1 MRFRFGWHCRIRVW
15 RALYRFPSWL
25 PLCDFNR
32 FKFSRHP
39 TETRTQ
45 SQPLDLPTVDNG
57 RVFAVHEDIALPNER
72 YKYRLIHLHTTKF
85 KFKLTEIY
93 FLSYCGFSNT
103 NLDSFCIY
111 LVLDVEDQAMK
122 ISIQEHMHFA
132 TIQTMENDL
141 NSGQVSTSTKS
152 ELKQLNEDAERM
164 MQAKGEICSQILEKQ
179 RKIASL
185 ESDISILSQTLEL
198 IQQEKVSLGAKIIEK
213 STYYTKVAEDISLK
227 FQDQQDWV
235 NANMIRGEVDEQD
248 LVKLESAKQASDTE
262 GFADTVG
269 GISSTRIYSNPN
281 NLVERE
287 DLLGKLESAEA
298 KLSEVSKKK
307 CAVVLEKSK
316 IANLDEHLFL
326 FQIEQSIEE
335 LKNEL
340 NDFKPELRAMDDVT
354 LEEEYKALLSDQA
367 GETEYSQSLQD
378 KIAKLKGISSVIKC
392 TCGKEYKAGVGL
404 CT

>member
-1 MRFRFGWHCRIRVW
+1 MRLVKKIKVSEKSQSFPSIFDLSQFGWHCRIRVW

-141 NSGQVSTSTKS
+141 NSGQVSTSSSFVICFILTFF
-152 ELKQLNEDAERM
+152 LLQLVYYFR
-164 MQAKGEICSQILEKQ
+164 
-179 RKIASL
+179 
-185 ESDISILSQTLEL
+185 
-198 IQQEKVSLGAKIIEK
+198 
-213 STYYTKVAEDISLK
+213 TYSFFFFD
-227 FQDQQDWV
+227 
-235 NANMIRGEVDEQD
+235 
-248 LVKLESAKQASDTE
+248 
-262 GFADTVG
+262 
-269 GISSTRIYSNPN
+269 
-281 NLVERE
+281 
-287 DLLGKLESAEA
+287 
-298 KLSEVSKKK
+298 
-307 CAVVLEKSK
+307 
-316 IANLDEHLFL
+316 
-326 FQIEQSIEE
+326 
-335 LKNEL
+335 
-340 NDFKPELRAMDDVT
+340 
-354 LEEEYKALLSDQA
+354 
-367 GETEYSQSLQD
+367 
-378 KIAKLKGISSVIKC
+378 
-392 TCGKEYKAGVGL
+392 
-404 CT
+404 